1 MVKLAIIG
9 IGKVGSTLAFIS
21 AMKGDFSEIIL
32 IDRNS
37 NKAKGIALDIS
48 QSFDVE
54 ITVTDNYNDIN
65 DVDLLVLT
73 AGAPRKVGM
82 KREDLLEEN
91 SKIVTDIALKLRD
104 KFRGI
109 SIIVTNPV
117 DLMSYLYYKITGFDK
132 KKVIGLG
139 GLLDSLRMK
148 YYLSKE
154 LNVAK
159 NSINTMVIGSH
170 DGRMVPLV
178 RYSYVGNI
186 PINKLLPESK
196 IYEIV
201 NRTKYGGDEI
211 IRLSNTSAFFSPA
224 ICIYKILETIIKDK
238 KEILS
243 LSVYLN
249 GEYEIKDCFLSVPV
263 ILGREGV
270 EKILE
275 LELNNEE
282 KRNLMIA
289 YEKLREN
296 ISKLERIIS
305 L

>member
-1 MVKLAIIG
+1 
-9 IGKVGSTLAFIS
+9 
-21 AMKGDFSEIIL
+21 
-32 IDRNS
+32 
-37 NKAKGIALDIS
+37 
-48 QSFDVE
+48 
-54 ITVTDNYNDIN
+54 
-65 DVDLLVLT
+65 
-73 AGAPRKVGM
+73 
-82 KREDLLEEN
+82 
-91 SKIVTDIALKLRD
+91 
-104 KFRGI
+104 
-109 SIIVTNPV
+109 
-117 DLMSYLYYKITGFDK
+117 MSYLYYKITGFDK